1 MKIHWVHFIL
11 TGMNLMILIFLL
23 ARIRT
28 VEANNVTP
36 VLRGRALE
44 LVDEKGRLRAEIK
57 VLPPSPFGRADGSAD
72 DANNETYPETVQLR
86 LFSSSGGPNVKLA
99 ATEDGSALV
108 LGGEPGYVQ
117 ILSRP
122 ASKAFPEPSPFVKLV
137 AKSGQKQLIK
147 P

>member
-1 MKIHWVHFIL
+1 MKVQRLHFIL
-11 TGMNLMILIFLL
+11 TGVNLIIMMFLL
-23 ARIRT
+23 TRIQR
-28 VEANNVTP
+28 VEANDVTP
-36 VLRGRALE
+36 VLRGRGLE

-57 VLPPSPFGRADGSAD
+57 ILPPSPLGKTGGSVVEEKQ
-72 DANNETYPETVQLR
+72 ETYPETVQLR

-99 ATEDGSALV
+99 ATDDGSALV

-122 ASKAFPEPSPFVKLV
+122 TTKTFPEASPFVKLV
-137 AKSGQKQLIK
+137 AKNGQKHVIK

>member
-11 TGMNLMILIFLL
+11 TCVNLMILMFLL
-23 ARIRT
+23 TRIRT
-28 VEANNVTP
+28 VEANDVMP
-36 VLRGRALE
+36 VLRGRGLE

-57 VLPPSPFGRADGSAD
+57 VLPPSLLGHSGGSAVEKR
-72 DANNETYPETVQLR
+72 ETYPETVQLR
-86 LFSSSGGPNVKLA
+86 LFSSSGSPNVKLA

-122 ASKAFPEPSPFVKLV
+122 ASKAFPEASPFVKLV
-137 AKSGQKQLIK
+137 AKSGQKHLIR